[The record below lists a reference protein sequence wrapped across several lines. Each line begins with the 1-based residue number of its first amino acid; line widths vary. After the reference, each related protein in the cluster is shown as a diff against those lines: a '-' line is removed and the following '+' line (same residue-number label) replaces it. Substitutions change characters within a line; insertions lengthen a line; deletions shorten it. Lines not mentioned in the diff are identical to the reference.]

1 MSFTV
6 LNQAV
11 VADRTELR
19 LITLVCDDAHS
30 CISLAHYYPRHLKV
44 WSGVKES
51 VACVAGGIIAPGVVS
66 RRKAGTRSERRN
78 REGERWKSLL
88 DLPPIFTWLGRQK
101 STASAAKSPATQ
113 AKESVSLRSLLRA
126 DPFPFF
132 SP

>member
-44 WSGVKES
+44 WSGVKEKS
-51 VACVAGGIIAPGVVS
+51 VACVAGGVIAPGVVS
-66 RRKAGTRSERRN
+66 RRKAATRSERRN
-78 REGERWKSLL
+78 REGER
-88 DLPPIFTWLGRQK
+88 
-101 STASAAKSPATQ
+101 
-113 AKESVSLRSLLRA
+113 
-126 DPFPFF
+126 
-132 SP
+132 